1 MSILFLSLRK
11 LLWDSSCSV
20 QLNSNQN
27 IQIKIFKSKYPT
39 GLSEFAHKVW
49 ATPSSAIYSW
59 LYPQGWPLSS
69 ESRGIGKMFLF
80 FMQVFKERVEGPYT
94 YENFALFPPEIWKCH
109 HSAFSGTVW
118 IQEGKWQP
126 INFLLLFLGHTWLM
140 ALCSMALCSEIAHGR
155 PNGSYWMLDNQSW
168 VNPCKAN
175 VFPVV
180 LLSIWPLFK
189 FFN

>member
-49 ATPSSAIYSW
+49 ATPSSPIYSW

-80 FMQVFKERVEGPYT
+80 FMQVFKERLEGPYT

-126 INFLLLFLGHTWLM
+126 INFFVIVFGPHLAYGSVLYGSVFRNCSWQAEWIILDAGQSKLGQPVQGKCFPSCAIINL
-140 ALCSMALCSEIAHGR
+140 ALV
-155 PNGSYWMLDNQSW
+155 Q
-168 VNPCKAN
+168 
-175 VFPVV
+175 VF
-180 LLSIWPLFK
+180 
-189 FFN
+189 